1 MIKERTTFLTLGAD
15 AIALIRGSIG
25 MEEAV
30 EGAAVIEA
38 F

>member
-1 MIKERTTFLTLGAD
+1 MAAAIPD

-25 MEEAV
+25 VEVVVELLV